1 MGIEGQ
7 AIGSSEQSA
16 AVPCDID
23 ALQEAFIRCHELERR
38 MPGEGRWPF
47 AGDGPWN
54 LIQPEVG
61 DVAGDA
67 DYSETLIRNASGKEL
82 QVRKLDSRAPR
93 TPLDAGEVGEY
104 RRIVGW
110 LQMIEDPADRRMVWL
125 ATARLAAGEGRVPW
139 TAVKRWIGSD
149 RSPDALVLRYRRAL
163 ALVVCRLNGWPTRRA
178 KAMAA

>member
-7 AIGSSEQSA
+7 AIGNSEQSA

-54 LIQPEVG
+54 LIQGEQG
-61 DVAGDA
+61 DYAGDGQDGVSSSA
-67 DYSETLIRNASGKEL
+67 
-82 QVRKLDSRAPR
+82 APR
-93 TPLDAGEVGEY
+93 TPLDAAEVGEY
-104 RRIVGW
+104 QRIVGW
-110 LQMIEDPADRRMVWL
+110 MQMIDDPADRRMVWL

-139 TAVKRWIGSD
+139 TAVKRWIGSE
-149 RSPDALVLRYRRAL
+149 RSPDALVLRYRKAL